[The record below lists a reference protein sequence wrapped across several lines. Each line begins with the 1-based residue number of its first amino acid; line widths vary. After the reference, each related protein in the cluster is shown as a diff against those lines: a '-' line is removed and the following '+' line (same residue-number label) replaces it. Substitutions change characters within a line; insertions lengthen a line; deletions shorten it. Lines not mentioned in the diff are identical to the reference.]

1 MASTLINGQLLRK
14 DYSRIPK
21 VVSIPNLIE
30 VQKKSFS
37 NFLQMDVK
45 PEDRRDV
52 GLQAMFKSV
61 FPINDFSSI
70 ASLEFVKFMLLEPKY
85 TRDVGLQAMF
95 KSVFPINDFSSIAS
109 LEFVKFMLLEPK
121 YTVEECHQK
130 GMTYSAPIKLQVR
143 AGEVNRLG

>member
-1 MASTLINGQLLRK
+1 MASSLINGQFLRK

-45 PEDRRDV
+45 PEDRRDL

-61 FPINDFSSI
+61 FPIQDFGST
-70 ASLEFVKFMLLEPKY
+70 ATLEFVKY
-85 TRDVGLQAMF
+85 T
-95 KSVFPINDFSSIAS
+95 
-109 LEFVKFMLLEPK
+109 LLEPK

-130 GMTYSAPIKLQVR
+130 GMTYSARTRTRTQGRRPSGTSR
-143 AGEVNRLG
+143 SRRSTSARYRS